1 MRKSM
6 LALVASVSLVGGL
19 FVTAPSS
26 RGDDEKEIKGV
37 LIDQQCAAKF
47 TGKDDPEA
55 AAAGHPKACCI
66 KCADGGFEVISGK
79 TEYKFDDASNAKA
92 KAYLDANDSTK
103 VVVKGTEKD
112 GTITVSSIEAQ
123 K

>member
-1 MRKSM
+1 M
-6 LALVASVSLVGGL
+6 LALVAAASLAGSL
-19 FVTAPSS
+19 FVIAPTS

-37 LIDQQCAAKF
+37 LIDQHCAAKY

-55 AAAGHPKACCI
+55 AAAGHSKSCCL

-79 TEYKFDDASNAKA
+79 TEYKLDDASAAKA
-92 KAYLDANDSTK
+92 KDYLAKDDASTK
-103 VVVKGTEKD
+103 VVVKATEKD
-112 GTITVSSIEAQ
+112 GTLSVTSIEAQ